1 MHADGPEGPCEVA
14 RHPLT
19 TPGKPSIC
27 DEHCPPRPAGA
38 LERKPRARC
47 AEERAFLELG
57 EGAERWLIAAAA
69 AGAQRVRRKMAEAV
83 DTAKLHGPEP
93 ICDALAACAQAGRFA
108 DGDLA
113 AVLAHSQSGNV
124 IAFPTRAC
132 EDASLQ
138 RSTRGW
144 EGFGG

>member
-1 MHADGPEGPCEVA
+1 MWARIDGSELVIVHADGPEGPCEVA

-27 DEHCPPRPAGA
+27 DEHYPPRPAGA

-47 AEERAFLELG
+47 AEERAFLALG

-83 DTAKLHGPEP
+83 DLAKLDGPEP
-93 ICDALAACAQAGRFA
+93 ISDALSVCAQAGRFA

-113 AVLAHSQSGNV
+113 AILAYRQSPNV
-124 IAFPTRAC
+124 IPFPTRC
-132 EDASLQ
+132 
-138 RSTRGW
+138 
-144 EGFGG
+144 